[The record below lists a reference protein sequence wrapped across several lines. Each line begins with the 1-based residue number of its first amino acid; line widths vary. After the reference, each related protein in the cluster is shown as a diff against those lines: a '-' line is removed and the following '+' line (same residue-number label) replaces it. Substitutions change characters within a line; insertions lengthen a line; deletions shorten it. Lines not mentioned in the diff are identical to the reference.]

1 MSLPGYRISTY
12 VAFAIST
19 ACLALMT
26 TRSPNGGMFYMAGMV
41 AGLVGQR
48 LWLRATPRVIGWPL
62 LELYLL
68 LCVSALFAAAL
79 AAIRGDAQ
87 PLAHQAGVTLL
98 WAAVPVA
105 TMAMGTLM
113 AQRLQWRRGLCIVL
127 ALLFTALACVGVRW
141 SDTRSQRPP
150 WDAALLPLVGYWP
163 GVVHAVY
170 GIPITVHLPASG
182 TSSADDGGRQGR
194 AGPPGGL
201 QSRQPGNNVTAD
213 PDADSPTP

>member
-1 MSLPGYRISTY
+1 
-12 VAFAIST
+12 
-19 ACLALMT
+19 
-26 TRSPNGGMFYMAGMV
+26 MV
-41 AGLVGQR
+41 AWVVGQR

-62 LELYLL
+62 PELYLL

-79 AAIRGDAQ
+79 VAIRGDAQ

-105 TMAMGTLM
+105 TMAMGTPM
-113 AQRLQWRRGLCIVL
+113 AQRLQWRRGICIVL

-141 SDTRSQRPP
+141 SDTRYQRPP

-182 TSSADDGGRQGR
+182 TSRADDGGRQGR

-201 QSRQPGNNVTAD
+201 QSRQLGNNVTAD